1 MKTANVNLLKMAFY
15 LFIGLSVTL
24 TSCSGE
30 DGEDGIDGID
40 GINGEQGT
48 AGEDGNAN
56 VIASDW
62 FNINWTDAQPLISSM
77 QIEVPELDM
86 EAFTASGGVVL
97 VYLKITDDYTTTHLL
112 PFELGNAKFEYGV
125 LNVPDGFDG
134 ILVLFNDPDADGLYL
149 EILNN
154 PAFMLRYVLVPASIA
169 DASGL
174 INKMPENFG
183 EASTL
188 LGLEQ

>member
-1 MKTANVNLLKMAFY
+1 MCSIVFSQEYPIHVAF
-15 LFIGLSVTL
+15 LSPVGRL
-24 TSCSGE
+24 GWQGGHGGGGGE
-30 DGEDGIDGID
+30 D
-40 GINGEQGT
+40 QGGP

-97 VYLKITDDYTTTHLL
+97 MYLKITSDQYTTTHLL

-125 LNVPDGFDG
+125 LNVPDEFDG
-134 ILVLFNDPDADGLYL
+134 ILVLLNDPDAGGLYL

-154 PAFMLRYVLVPASIA
+154 PAFMLRYVLVPANVA
-169 DASGL
+169 DQNGLADNIPASF
-174 INKMPENFG
+174 ED
-183 EASTL
+183 ARTL
-188 LGLEQ
+188 LGLD